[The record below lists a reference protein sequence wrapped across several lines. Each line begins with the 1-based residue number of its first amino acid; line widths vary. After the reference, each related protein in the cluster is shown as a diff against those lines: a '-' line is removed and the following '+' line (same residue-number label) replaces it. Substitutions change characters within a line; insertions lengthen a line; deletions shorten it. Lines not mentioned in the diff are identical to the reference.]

1 MPADMNVA
9 VNHEALSVIDVSHL
23 VETGLSCTIVDL
35 HASLTKVCVVPDVNA
50 SIDGM
55 DQPG

>member
-1 MPADMNVA
+1 MNVA

-23 VETGLSCTIVDL
+23 VEAGLSCTIVDL
-35 HASLTKVCVVPDVNA
+35 RASLTKVRVVPDVNA

>member
-9 VNHEALSVIDVSHL
+9 VNHDALSVIDVSHL
-23 VETGLSCTIVDL
+23 VEAGLSCTIVDVQ
-35 HASLTKVCVVPDVNA
+35 ASITKVCVVPDVNA